1 MLLIFLVNYVER
13 NLWGLIM
20 NMKHLLE
27 FRKNMI
33 LLTVAS
39 VIGMAYTYYS
49 NGGSMDNDGFTIA
62 ATLSATFS
70 FWLLVSIAILEY
82 KKRKKSIQPEKTND
96 SKVSYYEEKEKHKK
110 NKRTKKNK

>member
-1 MLLIFLVNYVER
+1 
-13 NLWGLIM
+13 
-20 NMKHLLE
+20 MKNLLE

-39 VIGMAYTYYS
+39 IVGMAYTYYS
-49 NGGSMDNDGFTIA
+49 NGHSMDNQGFRIA
-62 ATLSATFS
+62 STLSATFA

-96 SKVSYYEEKEKHKK
+96 SKVSYYEEKERHKK
-110 NKRTKKNK
+110 NKRKKKNK

>member
-1 MLLIFLVNYVER
+1 
-13 NLWGLIM
+13 M

-39 VIGMAYTYYS
+39 IIGMAYTYYS
-49 NGGSMDNDGFTIA
+49 NEGSMNNDGFTIA

-110 NKRTKKNK
+110 NKKKKKNK